1 MKKHTV
7 RKRIF
12 ISHAMMILVTIFFMF
27 LVNLGIVKIYWER
40 MEQEWQFS
48 METMAD
54 TASVEE
60 LLEECTL
67 HQRSF
72 YMLLAADVLICIGV
86 LILVSLFF
94 SRELVSYIMKPME
107 ALEKGVRR
115 IQDNV
120 LTEEIVYEG
129 DAEFEEICDTFNE
142 MQAHI
147 LAEQEKNRKYEKA
160 RTEMVAG
167 LSHDLRTPLTAVR
180 GTVKALMD
188 GIVKV
193 PEQQEKF
200 LRTAYRRTGDMDV
213 LLNQLFYLSKLETGN
228 MPLHLKNIDLA
239 HFIRSYGEGKRE
251 SLDPEK
257 IKLSVSVENAEGQ
270 VEADPEQ
277 LHSYGPHQP
286 HPRENRG

>member
-1 MKKHTV
+1 
-7 RKRIF
+7 
-12 ISHAMMILVTIFFMF
+12 
-27 LVNLGIVKIYWER
+27 
-40 MEQEWQFS
+40 
-48 METMAD
+48 
-54 TASVEE
+54 
-60 LLEECTL
+60 
-67 HQRSF
+67 
-72 YMLLAADVLICIGV
+72 
-86 LILVSLFF
+86 
-94 SRELVSYIMKPME
+94 MKPLE

-228 MPLHLKNIDLA
+228 MPLHLKKHRSGPFYPKLWGRQERKSRSGKNKAFCFRGKCRRPGGSRPGTAPQLWSTSTA
-239 HFIRSYGEGKRE
+239 SARKSRMTAEIRRFWRPSGAPGIGLTNKVF
-251 SLDPEK
+251 K
-257 IKLSVSVENAEGQ
+257 ICLENHLLF
-270 VEADPEQ
+270 V
-277 LHSYGPHQP
+277 
-286 HPRENRG
+286 